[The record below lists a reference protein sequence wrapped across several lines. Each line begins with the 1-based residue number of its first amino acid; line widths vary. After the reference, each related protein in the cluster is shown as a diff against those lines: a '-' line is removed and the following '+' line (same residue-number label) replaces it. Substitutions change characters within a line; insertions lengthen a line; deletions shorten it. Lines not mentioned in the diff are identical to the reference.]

1 MRNPPLLFGILALAG
16 AIGLHV
22 AAVRMDGSTAAT
34 AATAEVLLG
43 ATAIVLLLSSALY
56 RKS

>member
-1 MRNPPLLFGILALAG
+1 MRNPPLLFGIVALAG
-16 AIGLHV
+16 AVTLHF
-22 AAVRMDGSTAAT
+22 AAADFDQSTAAT

-43 ATAIVLLLSSALY
+43 AMAIVLLLASVLY